1 MQPQAPCTKQQGRE
15 ARLRKDGVVRATF
28 PYIAVT
34 LVTLLA
40 VALGWGPLMSRNT
53 LILAHNLDTRHPV
66 HLGMQ
71 AFADSVREKSGGR
84 IQIKLYP
91 NGQLGTE
98 REVLEQ
104 LQIGAV
110 AFTKVSSLS
119 LESFAPLYGALNAPF
134 IFADEDHAYRV
145 LDGPVG
151 ERLKVCSLDKK
162 FRGLTF
168 YSSGARSFYAARA
181 ILDPSDLSGLKIRVM
196 GSQTALRM
204 TELLGGSPAP
214 MPYGEV
220 YTGLQQ
226 KVIDGAE
233 NNITA
238 LTVSRHGEVAKHYSA
253 DEHIIA
259 PDVLLVSTEVWDHL
273 SDADRRIL
281 EAAAEESKEL
291 QRQYWAEALEEHT
304 RIATEEL
311 GVTIHQPR
319 KERFLE
325 AVRPLHEELKLKSG
339 EMKTT
344 LEEIA
349 EQR

>member
-1 MQPQAPCTKQQGRE
+1 MRST
-15 ARLRKDGVVRATF
+15 LLYVVVT
-28 PYIAVT
+28 VLT
-34 LVTLLA
+34 LVA
-40 VALGWGPLMSRNT
+40 VAWGWGPLLSRST
-53 LILAHNLDTRHPV
+53 LILAHNLDTQHPV

-71 AFADSVREKSGGR
+71 AFADSVSQKSDGR

-91 NGQLGTE
+91 NGQLGSE

-119 LESFAPLYGALNAPF
+119 LESFAPLYGALNTPF
-134 IFADEDHAYRV
+134 IFADEEHAFRV
-145 LDGPVG
+145 WDGEVG

-168 YSSGARSFYAARA
+168 YTSGARSFYADRP
-181 ILDPSDLSGLKIRVM
+181 ILGPSDLQGLKIRVM

-226 KVIDGAE
+226 RVIDGAE

-259 PDVLLVSTEVWDHL
+259 PDVLLVSTEVWERL
-273 SDADRRIL
+273 SPKDRTIL
-281 EAAAEESKEL
+281 EEAAEESKQL
-291 QRQYWAEALEEHT
+291 QREYWASAMKEHT
-304 RIATEEL
+304 RTATEEL
-311 GVTIHQPR
+311 GVTIHHPE
-319 KERFLE
+319 KSLFLE
-325 AVRPLHEELKLKSG
+325 AVQPLHEELKGRSS
-339 EMKTT
+339 EMKAT
-344 LEEIA
+344 LEEI
-349 EQR
+349 ESQR

>member
-1 MQPQAPCTKQQGRE
+1 
-15 ARLRKDGVVRATF
+15 
-28 PYIAVT
+28 
-34 LVTLLA
+34 
-40 VALGWGPLMSRNT
+40 
-53 LILAHNLDTRHPV
+53 
-66 HLGMQ
+66 
-71 AFADSVREKSGGR
+71 
-84 IQIKLYP
+84 P
-91 NGQLGTE
+91 NGQLGSE

-134 IFADEDHAYRV
+134 IFADEEHAYRV
-145 LDGPVG
+145 LDGRVG

-162 FRGLTF
+162 FRALTF
-168 YSSGARSFYAARA
+168 YSSGARSFYADRP
-181 ILDPSDLSGLKIRVM
+181 IMKPSDLQGLKIRVM

-259 PDVLLVSTEVWDHL
+259 PDVLLVSTEVWERL
-273 SDADRRIL
+273 SSEDRQIL
-281 EAAAEESKEL
+281 EEAAEESKVL
-291 QRQYWAEALEEHT
+291 QRRYWADAMKEHT
-304 RIATEEL
+304 RMATEDL
-311 GVTIHQPR
+311 GVTIHQPS
-319 KERFLE
+319 KEPFLE
-325 AVRPLHEELKLKSG
+325 AVQPLHDELKGKNP
-339 EMKTT
+339 EMKAT
-344 LEEIA
+344 LEDIA
-349 EQR
+349 TQR